1 MNIKLHALTFALL
14 AATAGG
20 AVQAQDLK
28 TTTEVAAQAQVQA
41 QVDAKLASDAATRA
55 QQEARDATDA
65 AVKAT
70 DAAVNAT
77 AAAHAATSPP
87 ASDVAV
93 EQRSD
98 VSTELHTATSVAT
111 TTQAGSQVT
120 VNSGPSNSV
129 VGEYKI
135 DFATLDRNRDGSLNR
150 NEASANATLMGEF
163 RAVDSNHNGR
173 LSKDELKGWM

>member
-1 MNIKLHALTFALL
+1 MNIKLHALTIALL

-20 AVQAQDLK
+20 VAQAQDLK
-28 TTTEVAAQAQVQA
+28 TTTEVAAQARAQA

-55 QQEARDATDA
+55 QHQAQKATDA
-65 AVKAT
+65 ALKAT

-77 AAAHAATSPP
+77 ADAHAATSPP
-87 ASDVAV
+87 ASEVGV
-93 EQRSD
+93 EHRSQ
-98 VSTELHTATSVAT
+98 VSTQLHTPTSVAT
-111 TTQAGSQVT
+111 TTDAGSQVT
-120 VNSGPSNSV
+120 VQSGPSNSV

-135 DFATLDRNRDGSLNR
+135 DFASLDRNGDGSLNR

-163 RAVDSNHNGR
+163 RAVDSNRNGR